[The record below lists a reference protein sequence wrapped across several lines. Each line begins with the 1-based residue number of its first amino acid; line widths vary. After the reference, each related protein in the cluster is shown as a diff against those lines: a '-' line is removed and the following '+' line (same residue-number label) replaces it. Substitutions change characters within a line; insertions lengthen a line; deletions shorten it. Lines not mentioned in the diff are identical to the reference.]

1 MKCYRDPRGKER
13 EKDAQ
18 NLFDKII
25 AEKLSNPGKEK
36 DIQIQG
42 SHSF

>member
-13 EKDAQ
+13 QKEAQ
-18 NLFDKII
+18 NLFEEII
-25 AEKLSNPGKEK
+25 AEKFPNPGKVK
-36 DIQIQG
+36 DIQIQE